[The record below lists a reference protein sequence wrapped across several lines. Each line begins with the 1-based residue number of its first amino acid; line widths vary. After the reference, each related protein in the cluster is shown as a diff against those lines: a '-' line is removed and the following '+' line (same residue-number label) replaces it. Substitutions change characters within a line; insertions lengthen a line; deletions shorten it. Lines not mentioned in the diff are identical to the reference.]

1 MRRISIPTDFRL
13 IAILLTTLLAL
24 TAAGCASN
32 NAPTAD
38 TEAPTDT
45 EFSDGMG
52 GGMEVEEVEVDVT
65 EIDLPPVYFDLDS
78 TEIKREFQSA
88 LQAGAMALKESGAS
102 IVIEGNCDERGSEE
116 YNFALGERRAGA
128 VRKYLFNLGVPMGQM
143 TIVSYGDTRP
153 AVKGTGEKV
162 WRMNRRADFRVR

>member
-1 MRRISIPTDFRL
+1 MMRRISIPTEFRL
-13 IAILLTTLLAL
+13 TAILLTTMLAL
-24 TAAGCASN
+24 TAGCASN

-52 GGMEVEEVEVDVT
+52 GGMEVDEVEVDIT
-65 EIDLPPVYFDLDS
+65 EIDLPPVYFELDS
-78 TEIKREFQSA
+78 SDVRREFQGA

-102 IVIEGNCDERGSEE
+102 VVIEGNCDERGSEE
-116 YNFALGERRAGA
+116 YNFALGERRAAA
-128 VRKYLFNLGVPMGQM
+128 VRKYLFNLGVPMNQM

-153 AVKGTGEKV
+153 AVKGTGESV